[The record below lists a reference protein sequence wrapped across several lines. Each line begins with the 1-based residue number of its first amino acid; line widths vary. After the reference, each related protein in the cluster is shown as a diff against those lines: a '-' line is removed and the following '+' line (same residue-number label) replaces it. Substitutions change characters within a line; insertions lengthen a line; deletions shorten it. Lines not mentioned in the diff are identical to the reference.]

1 MKQLAIILFLLS
13 SVATQAQYAPPA
25 GQEGSTAIYADSS
38 LFVEWAS
45 ECHLQRG
52 WVNIADTSLGKTSYG
67 SNLSALGKA
76 DNDVVSLG
84 DGGMATVKFNKPVT
98 NGTGYDFA
106 VFENAFDDN
115 FLELAFVEVSSDSI
129 NFFRFP
135 AVSNTQT
142 DAQVE
147 TFGTLDATQI
157 HNLAGKYRLFYG
169 VPFDLDE
176 LKEVPGLDVNNIV
189 AVRLIDVV
197 GSIND
202 AFCSFDSEGNK
213 INDPWPTPFESGGF
227 DLDAVGVIHN
237 KVTSVQTNLLQTV
250 NIYPNPCSD
259 KLFISGKSVRIS
271 IFDISGKLL
280 LEVNDAN
287 ISFLDVSNLPKG
299 ILLVDMEKA
308 NHRHQIFKL
317 IKN

>member
-1 MKQLAIILFLLS
+1 MLFLM
-13 SVATQAQYAPPA
+13 VAAVTRAQFAPPA

-38 LFVEWAS
+38 LFVDWAS

-52 WVNIADTSLGKTSYG
+52 WVTVADTSLGKTSYG

-98 NGTGYDFA
+98 NGAGYDFA
-106 VFENAFDDN
+106 VFENAFDDD

-142 DAQVE
+142 DTQVE

-176 LKEVPGLDVNNIV
+176 LKDVPGLDVNNIV
-189 AVRLIDVV
+189 AIRLIDVV

-202 AFCSFDSEGNK
+202 TFCTFDSEDNK

-237 KVTSVQTNLLQTV
+237 NATSVQTNPLQTL
-250 NIYPNPCSD
+250 NIYPNPCID
-259 KLFISGKSVRIS
+259 RVFVSGKILGIR
-271 IFDISGKLL
+271 IFDLSGKLL
-280 LEVNDAN
+280 KTVSSST
-287 ISFLDVSNLPKG
+287 IKSVDVSELPKG
-299 ILLVDMEKA
+299 FLLLDIEKT
-308 NHRHQIFKL
+308 NRLHQIFKL